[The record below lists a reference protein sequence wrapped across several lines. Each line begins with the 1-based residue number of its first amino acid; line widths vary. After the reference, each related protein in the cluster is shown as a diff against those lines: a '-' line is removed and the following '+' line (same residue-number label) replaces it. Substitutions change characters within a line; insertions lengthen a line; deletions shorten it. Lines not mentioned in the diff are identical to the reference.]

1 MNLKDWLRQREG
13 TSGVRGE
20 WPRSLDGIHAA
31 AEMIW
36 ERPLHRYYTDHSVN
50 HSERVIEK
58 LSKLAKDLMDSSISS
73 TEVYVLLASAY
84 LHDIGMQ
91 DERFKGCDLDQIRIH
106 HHELT
111 RKIITNRSFDQ
122 SSERIPLGL
131 ELVPAEIV
139 HTIACVAEAHRQ
151 TNLRENRYREFVC
164 GDQKIRPRLLAA
176 LLRLA
181 DELDIDCRRVHMQQ
195 LSLMDISAES
205 EFHWC
210 LCYYVSGV
218 QIQNGLITVYYQ
230 FPEECNNYR
239 KIIEPFVTGKIEE
252 EFPALQRILWEGGCK
267 VTMNDRCEVRA
278 IPGLRCMSSDVLEF
292 ALRKRK
298 EMATKKIDY
307 QREDIKYYDSMT
319 KAVFMT
325 QVENSDE

>member
-1 MNLKDWLRQREG
+1 MNLKAWLRQQEEMREVG
-13 TSGVRGE
+13 GE
-20 WPRSLDGIHAA
+20 WPRSLDGIRAA
-31 AEMIW
+31 AETIW
-36 ERPLHRYYTDHSVN
+36 QRPLHRYYTDHSVN

-58 LSKLAKDLMDSSISS
+58 LSKLTNDLMDSSISS

-122 SSERIPLGL
+122 SSEKIPLGL

-151 TNLRENRYREFVC
+151 TNLRENRYREFVY

-205 EFHWC
+205 ELHWC

-218 QIQNGLITVYYQ
+218 RIQNGLITVHYQ
-230 FPEECNNYR
+230 FPKECNDY
-239 KIIEPFVTGKIEE
+239 KEIIEPLVRGNIQE
-252 EFPALQRILWEGGCK
+252 EFSTLRTVLWEDGCK

-278 IPGLRCMSSDVLEF
+278 IPGLKCMSPAVLDC

-298 EMATKKIDY
+298 EMHTREIDY
-307 QREDIKYYDSMT
+307 HREGITFCDSMT
-319 KAVFMT
+319 KAAFMHASG
-325 QVENSDE
+325 EF